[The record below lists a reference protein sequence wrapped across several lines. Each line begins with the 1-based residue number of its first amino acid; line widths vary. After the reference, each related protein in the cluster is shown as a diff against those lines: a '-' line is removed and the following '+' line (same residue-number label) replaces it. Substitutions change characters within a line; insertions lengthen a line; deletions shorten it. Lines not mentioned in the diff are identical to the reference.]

1 TALGRAEQITWAAQ
15 LPVGFG
21 DFEAVAGLFQDVELR
36 HRFGCLFRTQ
46 QNAVRL
52 MSATTDASPQLMQLR
67 QPEAFRVL
75 NQYHR
80 RIWNIDTHLD
90 HGRADQYLGF

>member
-1 TALGRAEQITWAAQ
+1 
-15 LPVGFG
+15 
-21 DFEAVAGLFQDVELR
+21 
-36 HRFGCLFRTQ
+36 
-46 QNAVRL
+46 
-52 MSATTDASPQLMQLR
+52 MSATTDSSPQLMQLR

-90 HGRADQYLGF
+90 HGRADQYLGFAAAKSFHDPLLVGAGDSAVQQFTSKWMQALPPLFVLHGRRFRIEFIALFD